1 MKEDNVLESVTK
13 SEMIETDA
21 EKLCK
26 ANRNASGKTAP
37 VNESK
42 HRGIRRVLDYVV
54 MILAAAIYG
63 IAIGLFLDPNML
75 APGGVAGTAVILN
88 RVLPLETGTLM
99 LIMNVPIFLFGL
111 WQFGLRFMISTIF
124 STTLASTF
132 VNLFSQYPA
141 VTQEPLLAALVGG
154 SLSAVGLGLTFHA
167 GSTTGGTDII
177 VKYLRQKMPYLKT
190 GILMLGLDVIVVTA
204 SAFVFGDIERAL
216 YAGISVGVTSFVLDL
231 VLYGRDGAKLIYI
244 ISDHPEEIAKRLLE
258 ELDVGVTYFE
268 GAGAYSGKEKQVIF
282 CVLRKPLSPRA
293 EAIVKEEDP
302 KAFLIVTNAT
312 EIYGEGYKS
321 YFGEKL

>member
-1 MKEDNVLESVTK
+1 VSKEG
-13 SEMIETDA
+13 
-21 EKLCK
+21 
-26 ANRNASGKTAP
+26 SGQGRHK
-37 VNESK
+37 
-42 HRGIRRVLDYVV
+42 GWRRVLDYGV
-54 MILAAAIYG
+54 MTVAAAIYG
-63 IAIGLFLDPNML
+63 IAIGLFLDPNRL

-88 RVLPLETGTLM
+88 RLLPLATGTLI

-111 WQFGLRFMISTIF
+111 WKFGLRFMISTF
-124 STTLASTF
+124 YSTTLASLCINF
-132 VNLFSQYPA
+132 FGRYPA
-141 VTQEPLLAALVGG
+141 ITQEPLLAALVGG
-154 SLSAVGLGLTFHA
+154 SLSAIGLGLTFRA
-167 GSTTGGTDII
+167 GSTTGGSDII
-177 VKYLRQKMPYLKT
+177 VKYLRQKFPYLKT
-190 GILMLGLDVIVVTA
+190 GIIMMAIDVVVVTA
-204 SAFVFGDIERAL
+204 SAIVFGDIERAL

-258 ELDVGVTYFE
+258 ELDVGVTYLE

-293 EAIVKEEDP
+293 EDIVKKEDP
-302 KAFLIVTNAT
+302 QAFMIVTNAT